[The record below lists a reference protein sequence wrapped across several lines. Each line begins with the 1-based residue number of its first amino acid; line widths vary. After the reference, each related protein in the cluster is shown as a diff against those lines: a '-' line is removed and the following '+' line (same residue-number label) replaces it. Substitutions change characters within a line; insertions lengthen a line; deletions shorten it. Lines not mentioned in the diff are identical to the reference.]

1 MVVLLWR
8 RLARFLQRMPNKMAT
23 VAEKND
29 TGPSGLVF
37 RIITGWALLGGVVL
51 LLVVLMHT
59 WSVVGTQFGMP
70 FPGDFEMTEVGICI
84 AVFSFLPYCQLT
96 NANVTADIFTS
107 RASPRWIAIFS
118 LAASIIALGFS
129 LFLMWRM
136 YAGMLD
142 QKEYDYTTAILQF
155 PHWIAFIPI
164 LISLA
169 LLSVASL
176 VTLHTSARKI

>member
-1 MVVLLWR
+1 
-8 RLARFLQRMPNKMAT
+8 MAD
-23 VAEKND
+23 VAQQKE

-37 RIITGWALLGGVVL
+37 SIITGWAILGGIVL

-59 WSVVGTQFGMP
+59 WSVIGTQFGMP

-84 AVFSFLPYCQLT
+84 AVFAFLPYCQMT
-96 NANVTADIFTS
+96 DANVTADIFTS
-107 RASPRWIAIFS
+107 RASPRWIAVFS

-129 LFLMWRM
+129 LLLMWRM

-169 LLSVASL
+169 LLAIASL
-176 VTLHTSARKI
+176 FTLQKSARNIKEHK